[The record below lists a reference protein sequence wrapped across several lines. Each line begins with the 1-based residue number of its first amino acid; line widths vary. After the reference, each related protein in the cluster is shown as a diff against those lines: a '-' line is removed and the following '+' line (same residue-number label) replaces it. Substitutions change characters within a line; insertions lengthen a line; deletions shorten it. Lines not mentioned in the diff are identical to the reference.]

1 MGKIAFQQL
10 IAVATVSALAAF
22 PGAAETAPPKDP
34 VCPWPPSLDAV
45 AAAPETHRVL
55 FENDEVRVLDVVVP
69 PKAKE
74 PVHAH
79 CWPSVVYYMSMKT
92 FVVYNGKGKVLFDSR
107 TAPPQ
112 FVPFVE
118 WLDPQAPHAIEN
130 LSDEPLHLVATE
142 LKR

>member
-1 MGKIAFQQL
+1 MGKIARQQL
-10 IAVATVSALAAF
+10 IAVAALLALAAV
-22 PGAAETAPPKDP
+22 PGLAETGLPKDP
-34 VCPWPPSLDAV
+34 ACPWPPSLDAV
-45 AAAPETHRVL
+45 AAAPETHKVL
-55 FENDEVRVLDVVVP
+55 LENDEVRVLDVVIP

-79 CWPSVVYYMSMKT
+79 CLPSVVYYMSMKT
-92 FVVYNGKGKVLFDSR
+92 FVVYDGKGKVLFDSR

-112 FVPFVE
+112 FVPFVG